1 MSVCL
6 ITRWKENTIHFLLDR
21 TFLTCFQWVLR
32 PGASGW
38 ARRVLTWL
46 QPGSCL
52 EPRSVSRCSVLT
64 RSLEHAVPRAC
75 GIEHFRVKMSHFL
88 STVGMAPWDV
98 FLVLQKAV
106 AARGEVGPPK
116 ANAKKEKRD
125 QKRLSRVSSEV
136 WESKKHTSLA
146 EKLVVE

>member
-1 MSVCL
+1 M
-6 ITRWKENTIHFLLDR
+6 
-21 TFLTCFQWVLR
+21 
-32 PGASGW
+32 
-38 ARRVLTWL
+38 
-46 QPGSCL
+46 
-52 EPRSVSRCSVLT
+52 
-64 RSLEHAVPRAC
+64 
-75 GIEHFRVKMSHFL
+75 
-88 STVGMAPWDV
+88 
-98 FLVLQKAV
+98 VLQKAV

>member
-1 MSVCL
+1 M
-6 ITRWKENTIHFLLDR
+6 R
-21 TFLTCFQWVLR
+21 
-32 PGASGW
+32 
-38 ARRVLTWL
+38 
-46 QPGSCL
+46 
-52 EPRSVSRCSVLT
+52 
-64 RSLEHAVPRAC
+64 
-75 GIEHFRVKMSHFL
+75 
-88 STVGMAPWDV
+88 V

-125 QKRLSRVSSEV
+125 QKRLSRVPSEV